1 MTTFA
6 RASLGIVTLVPAA
19 TAREKTRFSGPEK
32 VINVQFNPTSLKLQ
46 YSNHADAG
54 GVTSGTQLR
63 QNPAAQP
70 SVLSFDLEYDTAE
83 NPDTDVR
90 TLTAAVRRFVQPPRD
105 KPKSPPPLVQFQWGT
120 FVFNGRVTQVSED
133 IDYFSPA
140 GRPLR
145 AKLSLSITEQD
156 PSLEGN
162 VTGPGARTDA
172 QATDPGGARAAA
184 PPARPLDPAPGS
196 GPGQRGTASPQ
207 QAVPALDGES
217 LQGLATR
224 LGGSPANWRALAT
237 GIDDPLNLTA
247 GQTVQVGAEIEMTAS
262 LGRSLGFAAGSTVGA
277 QSGSDA
283 AEVVGTASAALAG
296 LLAAGIEL
304 TATGGVAAAAGRLA
318 NAAAQAGAGAARASF
333 SVPATPPAPASEPVD
348 PRLLSYGR
356 ALPLRSRPQV
366 STALNSQAGGPVSL
380 TARARPREA
389 PVTAQG
395 GTPWERLTPGA
406 PGRAEA
412 DAAQRTR
419 DARPSTMRW
428 RPGGECR

>member
-1 MTTFA
+1 MTFA
-6 RASLGIVTLVPAA
+6 RASLGIVKLVAAA
-19 TAREKTRFSGPEK
+19 TAREKARFSGPED
-32 VINVQFNPTSLKLQ
+32 VIDVQFNPTSLKLQ

-54 GVTSGTQLR
+54 GVTAKAQPR
-63 QNPAAQP
+63 QNPAVQP

-83 NPDTDVR
+83 DPKTDVR
-90 TLTAAVRRFVQPPRD
+90 DLTAAVRRFVQPPKA
-105 KPKSPPPLVQFQWGT
+105 KPKSAPPLVQFRWGT
-120 FVFNGRVTQVSED
+120 FVFNGRVTQITED
-133 IDYFSPA
+133 IDYFSSE

-156 PSLEGN
+156 PVLEGN

-172 QATDPGGARAAA
+172 QATGPGGASPAG
-184 PPARPLDPAPGS
+184 PPARPLDPSPGP
-196 GPGQRGTASPQ
+196 GPGQRGTARPQ
-207 QAVPALDGES
+207 QAVPALEGES
-217 LQGLATR
+217 LQGMTTR
-224 LGGSPANWRALAT
+224 LGGTPANWRALAT

-247 GQTVQVGAEIEMTAS
+247 GQVVQVGAEIEMTAS
-262 LGRSLGFAAGSTVGA
+262 LGTSLGFAAGSTVGA
-277 QSGSDA
+277 QSGNDA

-296 LLAAGIEL
+296 LLPAGIEL

-318 NAAAQAGAGAARASF
+318 NAAAQAGAGAARAAF
-333 SVPATPPAPASEPVD
+333 SVPAAPPAPASEPVD

-395 GTPWERLTPGA
+395 GSPWERLTPGA

>member
-1 MTTFA
+1 MAKFEK
-6 RASLGIVTLVPAA
+6 ASLGIVKLVAAA
-19 TAREKTRFSGPEK
+19 TAREKARFSAPDE
-32 VINVQFNPTSLKLQ
+32 VIDVQFNPTSLKLQ

-54 GVTSGTQLR
+54 GVTAGAQPR
-63 QNPAAQP
+63 QNPAVQP

-83 NPDTDVR
+83 DPGVDVR

-105 KPKSPPPLVQFQWGT
+105 KPKDPPPLVRFQWGT
-120 FVFNGRVTQVSED
+120 FFFSGRVTQVTED
-133 IDYFSPA
+133 IDYFGQD

-162 VTGPGARTDA
+162 VTGPGARNDG
-172 QATDPGGARAAA
+172 QATSLGGANRAGPAA
-184 PPARPLDPAPGS
+184 RRLDPPPGA
-196 GPGQRGTASPQ
+196 GPGQRGTARPQ
-207 QAVPALDGES
+207 QAIPALEGES
-217 LQGLATR
+217 LQGLAAR

-247 GQTVQVGAEIEMTAS
+247 GLTVQVGAEIEMSAN
-262 LGRSLGFAAGSTVGA
+262 LGTSLGFAAGSTVGA
-277 QSGSDA
+277 QSGDDA
-283 AEVVGTASAALAG
+283 AEVVGTSSEAVAG
-296 LLAAGIEL
+296 LLPAGIEL

-318 NAAAQAGAGAARASF
+318 NAAAQADVGAARAAF
-333 SVPATPPAPASEPVD
+333 SVPGAPPAPASDPVD

-356 ALPLRSRPQV
+356 ALPLQSRPQV
-366 STALNSQAGGPVSL
+366 STALNSQAGGAVSL

-389 PVTAQG
+389 PVTVQG

-406 PGRAEA
+406 PGRAVA
-412 DAAQRTR
+412 DAAQRAR
-419 DARPSTMRW
+419 DACPSTMRW